1 MSEFFESELVQN
13 TIAELSELQQR
24 LAVEMPYLPRMNY
37 NQKVEHLTTLKS
49 FLEKQKLFFFR
60 ISLSDDPAAIEMKD
74 RLMDA
79 AKMFGVQDEINTMDA
94 FFNKLNDTIK
104 QIEASIDKK

>member
-1 MSEFFESELVQN
+1 MSDFFKSDQVQS
-13 TIAELSELQQR
+13 TIAELTSLQQQ
-24 LAVEMPYLPRMNY
+24 LVTEMPYLPMMKPE
-37 NQKVEHLTTLKS
+37 QKKEHLRTLKS

-60 ISLSDDPAAIEMKD
+60 ISLSNDKEALQMKE
-74 RLMDA
+74 RLMEA

-104 QIEASIDKK
+104 QIEASIDK

>member
-1 MSEFFESELVQN
+1 MSDFFKSDQVQN
-13 TIAELSELQQR
+13 SIMELTMLQQQ
-24 LAVEMPYLPRMNY
+24 LATEMPYLPRMNY
-37 NQKVEHLTTLKS
+37 NQKVEHLTTLKT

-60 ISLSDDPAAIEMKD
+60 ISLSDDPNAKEMQE

-79 AKMFGVQDEINTMDA
+79 AKMFGVQSEINTMDA

-104 QIEASIDKK
+104 QIEASIDQ